1 MRKDVALQVALRQRS
16 VRTELTAETLLAL
29 VTLDMQFVGVA
40 IRIELAALFTQNRVL
55 RRVQL
60 LDVDL

>member
-1 MRKDVALQVALRQRS
+1 MREDVALQVALRQRG

-55 RRVQL
+55 
-60 LDVDL
+60 